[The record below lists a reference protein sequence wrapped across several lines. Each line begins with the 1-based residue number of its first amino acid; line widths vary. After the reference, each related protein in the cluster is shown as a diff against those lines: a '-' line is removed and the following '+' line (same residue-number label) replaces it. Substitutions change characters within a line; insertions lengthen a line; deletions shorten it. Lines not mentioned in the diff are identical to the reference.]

1 MFPLVIFNFRIYQR
15 IGWWRPE
22 DDWSSKKKNFK
33 SMFCLW
39 SIFPQKYCLRSI
51 LKENYRQATVIFFFP
66 HPHDRQWQHPFHIQ
80 AGNVSVWGNICLILW
95 AVTTLLIQMWFL
107 SFQGKW
113 SPQANT
119 LCCRSY
125 KWINT
130 AFPYRISASSQLS
143 QLIHSFI
150 GVLLVIA
157 HSLVCIST
165 CIFLLSYCLL
175 IFTRF
180 LDIQF

>member
-1 MFPLVIFNFRIYQR
+1 MATRRWLIF
-15 IGWWRPE
+15 W
-22 DDWSSKKKNFK
+22 KKNTLKVCFISGQFFLK
-33 SMFCLW
+33 NTVSEV
-39 SIFPQKYCLRSI
+39 SLRKI
-51 LKENYRQATVIFFFP
+51 IDKLQWFFFP

-95 AVTTLLIQMWFL
+95 AVTTLLIQIWFL

-175 IFTRF
+175 IFTWF
-180 LDIQF
+180 LDILF

>member
-1 MFPLVIFNFRIYQR
+1 MTDLL
-15 IGWWRPE
+15 
-22 DDWSSKKKNFK
+22 KKKTLKVCFVSGQFFLKNTV
-33 SMFCLW
+33 SEV
-39 SIFPQKYCLRSI
+39 SLRKI
-51 LKENYRQATVIFFFP
+51 IDKLQWFFFP

-143 QLIHSFI
+143 QPIHSFI

>member
-22 DDWSSKKKNFK
+22 DDWSSKKKKTLKVCFVSGQFFLKNTV
-33 SMFCLW
+33 SEV
-39 SIFPQKYCLRSI
+39 SLRKI
-51 LKENYRQATVIFFFP
+51 IDKLQWFFFP

-95 AVTTLLIQMWFL
+95 AVTTLLIQIWFL